1 MPDWAR
7 RWGGGRG
14 RREATPNSRG
24 APPITLGPRP
34 FCCNHAPSGGSPAP
48 GPSPAPRCPQ
58 RPRREQPRALR
69 GPARAVPPPGLP
81 QRSLVL
87 SPVLPAEAGEKGEG
101 KQFLKA
107 YCRGRHSGS
116 RACFSPFPPGAALL
130 GCSASAAVCQGLV
143 LLQRHAEMAQQQ
155 IQPLGMP
162 LLALTER
169 DSSRKESR
177 ARG

>member
-1 MPDWAR
+1 M
-7 RWGGGRG
+7 GGGADGRPRLIRG
-14 RREATPNSRG
+14 EPRLSRWDHARFAVTTPPLVE
-24 APPITLGPRP
+24 APPPVPLRPRAARSGP
-34 FCCNHAPSGGSPAP
+34 AGSSPGPCGALP
-48 GPSPAPRCPQ
+48 GPS
-58 RPRREQPRALR
+58 
-69 GPARAVPPPGLP
+69 PPPGLP